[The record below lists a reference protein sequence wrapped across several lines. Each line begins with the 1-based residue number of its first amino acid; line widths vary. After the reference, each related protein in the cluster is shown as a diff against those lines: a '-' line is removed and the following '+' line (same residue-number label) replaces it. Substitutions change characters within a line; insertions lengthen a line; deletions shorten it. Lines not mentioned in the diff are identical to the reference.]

1 MNQPHE
7 SLDAALRAA
16 AAGRWDA
23 LTPDQV
29 DRLECVLNQEPAV
42 AERLAG
48 QKARPEPHLDQVLA
62 DLDRRAQPTPR
73 AWQDVWRHIEAA
85 APRTAGRRPGALSP
99 RVVRLWRPLAA
110 AAACLLLTVFW
121 TLRPSAPEAW
131 PLQLATNVEINELEV
146 SEDATT
152 FVFAT
157 GARNDVQVIWVLED
171 QG

>member
-1 MNQPHE
+1 
-7 SLDAALRAA
+7 
-16 AAGRWDA
+16 
-23 LTPDQV
+23 
-29 DRLECVLNQEPAV
+29 
-42 AERLAG
+42 
-48 QKARPEPHLDQVLA
+48 
-62 DLDRRAQPTPR
+62 
-73 AWQDVWRHIEAA
+73 
-85 APRTAGRRPGALSP
+85 
-99 RVVRLWRPLAA
+99 
-110 AAACLLLTVFW
+110 LLTVFW